1 VNQRPWHVVH
11 VIGALRIGGAERQLT
26 NYLLAADKQ
35 EFRHTVM
42 CLSARGELAPAVVD
56 AGVEVEVLRPRWR
69 FAPWS
74 VMRFARWLREQEVTI
89 VHTHMHAAAFWGRTA
104 GCLART
110 PVLVTTEH
118 GRELWKGPVRLGIDR
133 LLTRVT
139 SRHIA
144 VSQDGLELRLRRERV
159 APERII
165 LIPNGV
171 RVPRGPGDAVA
182 AARMRRELGIAPGCA
197 LIGSV
202 GRVVAAK
209 GYENMLAALPG
220 LLRKHPGLRWLVVG
234 DGDERERLQRLAAER
249 GLGEVV
255 VWAGMR
261 DDVPDLLQAMDL
273 WVMSSLREG
282 LPVALL
288 EAMAAGL
295 PIVATSVGGI
305 PDAVTDGREARLV
318 PPGDARA
325 LGDAIAACLDDP
337 DLAARLGRRAQ
348 QRVREQYS
356 IESVARRIET
366 VYREEIGSALGTRI
380 S

>member
-1 VNQRPWHVVH
+1 
-11 VIGALRIGGAERQLT
+11 
-26 NYLLAADKQ
+26 
-35 EFRHTVM
+35 
-42 CLSARGELAPAVVD
+42 
-56 AGVEVEVLRPRWR
+56 
-69 FAPWS
+69 
-74 VMRFARWLREQEVTI
+74 
-89 VHTHMHAAAFWGRTA
+89 
-104 GCLART
+104 
-110 PVLVTTEH
+110 
-118 GRELWKGPVRLGIDR
+118 
-133 LLTRVT
+133 
-139 SRHIA
+139 
-144 VSQDGLELRLRRERV
+144 
-159 APERII
+159 
-165 LIPNGV
+165 
-171 RVPRGPGDAVA
+171 
-182 AARMRRELGIAPGCA
+182 
-197 LIGSV
+197 
-202 GRVVAAK
+202 VVAAK

-234 DGDERERLQRLAAER
+234 DGDERERIQRQAAER

-348 QRVREQYS
+348 QRAGEQYS
-356 IESVARRIET
+356 IDSVARRIET